1 MKRIVLD
8 ASVAAKWLLPPPN
21 EPLRDEALQLARDYK
36 DGLYEVFVPDVF
48 WAEIANFL
56 WKAARL
62 DRCTQVEARSA
73 LEVISD
79 YAFQSVSSVSLLRGA
94 FDIATS
100 YDRAVY
106 DCLYVALAQQI
117 GAELITADEKLANA
131 VAAHYR
137 VRLLS
142 AI

>member
-1 MKRIVLD
+1 MREYVVD

-21 EPLRDEALQLARDYK
+21 EPLRDEAVQLARDYN

-62 DRCTQVEARSA
+62 NRCTRVEAQSA

-79 YAFQSVSSVSLLRGA
+79 YNFHIVSSISLMRGA
-94 FDIATS
+94 FDIATL
-100 YDRAVY
+100 YDRSVY
-106 DCLYVALAQQI
+106 DCLYVALAEQI
-117 GAELITADEKLANA
+117 GAELVTADEKLANA
-131 VAAHYR
+131 LAAHYR